1 MRAFPRA
8 LISFAVALVLL
19 FTGVLG
25 ATAAAPTAPN
35 SPTNLSMAKGGKP
48 VLAGGWINSIHIAL
62 QFDATVTTN
71 PVTPQVEVQ
80 PAGTPFTG
88 TANYV
93 GKQVSSSGPAV
104 VHVWGLKPNQEYHW
118 QARLIDRSG
127 AASDW
132 VPFSNGRPADF
143 GIDKIPPSRP
153 VISSPTD
160 PRSSNWYNNRVV
172 TLHWTATDS
181 GSGILGYH
189 YVMERTYHGIKPGPL
204 TPSETVHP
212 AHLGD
217 GVWYVAV
224 RAEDRAGNW
233 GPMASFR
240 LQLQRSAPSFV
251 WLSPAHFAFNPY
263 RGTTPISFELS
274 QAARVTLNLYRVGS
288 KTPVHTFNLGA
299 VPAHRVTTIQWAGR
313 QGKGFVPKGYYFI
326 NARAVDA
333 AGNITRMNYG
343 GISVNPMRA
352 VLSATGQPLYPDGG
366 KVIIVSLSRQELYAY
381 DGTHLFLS
389 TLVTTG
395 NPSLPTPLGTYHILA
410 RYSPFEFI
418 SPWPVGSPYYY
429 APSWVHWA
437 MLFQSQGYFLH
448 DAPWRSVFGPGS
460 NGPGQPGTN
469 YGGTHGCVNIPPGPM
484 EQLWNWT
491 PMGTT
496 VEIVP

>member
-1 MRAFPRA
+1 MWAMKSSTDCRNTSPTASNRGRARWLSSIACAASRHPFDSFPTSQLSATLWWIITSEAALRAFPRA

-71 PVTPQVEVQ
+71 PVTTQVEVQ

-181 GSGILGYH
+181 
-189 YVMERTYHGIKPGPL
+189 
-204 TPSETVHP
+204 
-212 AHLGD
+212 
-217 GVWYVAV
+217 
-224 RAEDRAGNW
+224 
-233 GPMASFR
+233 
-240 LQLQRSAPSFV
+240 
-251 WLSPAHFAFNPY
+251 
-263 RGTTPISFELS
+263 
-274 QAARVTLNLYRVGS
+274 
-288 KTPVHTFNLGA
+288 
-299 VPAHRVTTIQWAGR
+299 
-313 QGKGFVPKGYYFI
+313 
-326 NARAVDA
+326 
-333 AGNITRMNYG
+333 
-343 GISVNPMRA
+343 
-352 VLSATGQPLYPDGG
+352 
-366 KVIIVSLSRQELYAY
+366 
-381 DGTHLFLS
+381 
-389 TLVTTG
+389 
-395 NPSLPTPLGTYHILA
+395 
-410 RYSPFEFI
+410 
-418 SPWPVGSPYYY
+418 
-429 APSWVHWA
+429 
-437 MLFQSQGYFLH
+437 
-448 DAPWRSVFGPGS
+448 
-460 NGPGQPGTN
+460 
-469 YGGTHGCVNIPPGPM
+469 
-484 EQLWNWT
+484 
-491 PMGTT
+491 
-496 VEIVP
+496 